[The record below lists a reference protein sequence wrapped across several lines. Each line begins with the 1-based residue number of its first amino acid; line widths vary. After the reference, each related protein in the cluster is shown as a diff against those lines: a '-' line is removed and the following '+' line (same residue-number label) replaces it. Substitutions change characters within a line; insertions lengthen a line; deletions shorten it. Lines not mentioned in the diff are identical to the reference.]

1 MLSLKGKVA
10 IVTGGSKGIGKGI
23 ADALASYGAH
33 VVICSRK
40 KTKSKHHFVQGDITN
55 ISDCSKVV
63 TSAIKKFGRIDILV
77 NNAGIY
83 PFVPL
88 TQMTRK
94 QWDQVIDVNLNGVF
108 NATKAVLP
116 FMVKQKY
123 GKIINIASIAGTT
136 VGFAGLVHYCTTK
149 AGIMGFTRAAALEL
163 AAYNINVNAVAPGAI
178 RTPGVKAGLNKDAL
192 AGLVQIIPEGRL
204 GKPVDIGETTA
215 FLASDASQY
224 ITGQTIIVDGGLTD
238 K

>member
-1 MLSLKGKVA
+1 MINLKGKVA

-40 KTKSKHHFVQGDITN
+40 KTKSKHHHVQGDV
-55 ISDCSKVV
+55 SSVADCSKIVS
-63 TSAIKKFGRIDILV
+63 SALKKFGRIDILV

-83 PFVPL
+83 PFVPFV
-88 TQMTRK
+88 QMTRK

-116 FMVKQKY
+116 QMMKQKY

-136 VGFAGLVHYCTTK
+136 VGFPGLVHYSTTK
-149 AGIMGFTRAAALEL
+149 AGIMGFTRALALEL
-163 AAYNINVNAVAPGAI
+163 ATSRINVNAIAPGAI
-178 RTPGVKAGLNKDAL
+178 QTPGIRAGLDKKTAD
-192 AGLVQIIPEGRL
+192 GLIRIIPEGRL
-204 GKPVDIGETTA
+204 GKPVDIGETAA
-215 FLASDASQY
+215 FLASDASEY
-224 ITGQTIIVDGGLTD
+224 ITGQTIIVDGGFTD
-238 K
+238 H